1 MRFFLSCLLQAA
13 FLSALAGTKVAEAA
27 ARAAVTALSDIDHEA
42 GKNAGGDPNGQ
53 GITDY
58 SKHNCS
64 LFLSHVNTSDTLF
77 SGTQRSMVTTQ
88 RELWLKLNL

>member
-1 MRFFLSCLLQAA
+1 MSFKGNVGISYGIRYFVPVTCITSQLLCFIGCLLTRFFLLCLLQAA

-27 ARAAVTALSDIDHEA
+27 ARAAVTALSDVDHEA

-58 SKHNCS
+58 S
-64 LFLSHVNTSDTLF
+64 
-77 SGTQRSMVTTQ
+77 
-88 RELWLKLNL
+88 